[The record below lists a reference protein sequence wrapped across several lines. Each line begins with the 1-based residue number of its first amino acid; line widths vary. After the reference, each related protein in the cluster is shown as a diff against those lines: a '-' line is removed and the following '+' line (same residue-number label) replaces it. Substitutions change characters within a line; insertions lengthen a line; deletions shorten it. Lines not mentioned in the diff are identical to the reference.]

1 MAHDEALGVP
11 TPCSLAL
18 PTEDPVEVLPEP
30 SIRIKEHLIPV
41 CVWVEVNGSKPEI
54 EFFKAFCKKVD
65 ISVNK
70 EKKQSMIENYLNQ
83 KRNVLLLGDRASKS
97 SSSEVVSSKS
107 SSIDVVPSKSSSK
120 DVLMGDQLDIPSCF
134 VEVPRGYFCNVCKT
148 TIAPSPDNSISRTIQ
163 KLRTH
168 TSSKSHLRVAS
179 NQKITPF
186 LRPGSKQASWWNNNW
201 YTHNRQG

>member
-1 MAHDEALGVP
+1 
-11 TPCSLAL
+11 
-18 PTEDPVEVLPEP
+18 
-30 SIRIKEHLIPV
+30 
-41 CVWVEVNGSKPEI
+41 
-54 EFFKAFCKKVD
+54 
-65 ISVNK
+65 
-70 EKKQSMIENYLNQ
+70 MIENYLNQ
-83 KRNVLLLGDRASKS
+83 NRNVLGDRAR
-97 SSSEVVSSKS
+97 KS

-134 VEVPRGYFCNVCKT
+134 VKVPRGYFCNVCKT

-186 LRPGSKQASWWNNNW
+186 LRPGSKQASRWNNNW
-201 YTHNRQG
+201 YTHNRQGWKKKAHGFALYLLRHLKHHKEKEMLDREREDLQWRSVLSTICLPSVGWRPRMVQ